1 MGRFT
6 LIIGGARSGKSR
18 FALKIGE
25 KVRKDRI
32 LVATARS
39 TDPEMEGRILRHK
52 LERGPLWETFEE
64 PLDVVSLL
72 GSFQSGA
79 HVVVI
84 DCLTV
89 LLSNLMIERKYEDEE
104 LLREID
110 SLASAVHKSPF
121 PVIAVAN
128 EVGMGL
134 VPAEPLGR
142 RFRDLAGMANQRL
155 AEAADEVFLVT
166 AGIPL
171 CLKKLEMHDE

>member
-1 MGRFT
+1 MGRLT
-6 LIIGGARSGKSR
+6 LIIGGARSGKSQ

-25 KVRKDRI
+25 KLGKDRI
-32 LVATARS
+32 LVATARA
-39 TDPEMEGRILRHK
+39 TDPEMEARILKHK

-72 GSFQSGA
+72 GSLPAGT

-84 DCLTV
+84 DCITV
-89 LLSNLMIERKYEDEE
+89 LLSNLMIEKMYEDEE
-104 LLREID
+104 LLREIE
-110 SLASAVHKSPF
+110 SLTSAIHESRF
-121 PVIAVAN
+121 SVIAVAN

-155 AEAADEVFLVT
+155 AEVADEVFLVT

-171 CLKKLEMHDE
+171 CLKKGGDST